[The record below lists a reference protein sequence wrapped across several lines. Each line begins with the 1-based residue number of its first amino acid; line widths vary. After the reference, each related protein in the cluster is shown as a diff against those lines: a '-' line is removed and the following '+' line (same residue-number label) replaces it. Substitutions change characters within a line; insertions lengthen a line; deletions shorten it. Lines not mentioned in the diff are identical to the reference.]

1 MSKKE
6 ESAQVQ
12 PTAPS
17 EAPVKSGTDLEHIRD
32 ILFGNQARAT
42 ETRLGELETR
52 VEVMRQDLLN
62 TINTQTSGVNDRLSK
77 KISDGRKEFD
87 SRLQR
92 FDEQQT
98 ALVNN
103 TRDALSTQQAQQ
115 TKKLSAEIEQ
125 NRQTL
130 QDAIERMTADFQQ
143 QISDTR
149 KELQAGLNRLQTELS
164 ERLLSLQSDMHQRD
178 NDLRQELLTM
188 TAWLDDKKATR
199 LDLGEMLIEMGQQL
213 QNNNQPEAADLDS
226 E

>member
-6 ESAQVQ
+6 ESAQEQ
-12 PTAPS
+12 PTSPS
-17 EAPVKSGTDLEHIRD
+17 ILPVKSGNDLENIRD

-52 VEVMRQDLLN
+52 AEAMRQDLLN
-62 TINTQTSGVNDRLSK
+62 EINVQTSSVNDRLSK
-77 KISDGRKEFD
+77 KIGDGRKEFD

-92 FDEQQT
+92 LDEQQT
-98 ALVNN
+98 TLVNN
-103 TRDALSTQQAQQ
+103 TRDALSTQQSQQ

-125 NRQTL
+125 NRQAL
-130 QDAIERMTADFQQ
+130 SDEVERITADFQQ
-143 QISDTR
+143 QISETR
-149 KELQAGLNRLQTELS
+149 KTLQDGLNRLQTELS
-164 ERLLSLQSDMHQRD
+164 ERLLSLQSDMHRRD